1 MTLTLAIED
10 RLADEAR
17 QVAAAQGKSLN
28 QLITEYL
35 EALAARRV
43 EEDIAELK
51 RLSDLSPGRS
61 RGWHFN
67 REEAHARS

>member
-10 RLADEAR
+10 RLAEEAR
-17 QVAAAQGKSLN
+17 IAAAAQGKSLD
-28 QLITEYL
+28 QLVTEYL
-35 EALAARRV
+35 EQLAMRRV

-61 RGWHFN
+61 RGWRFN
-67 REEAHARS
+67 REEAHARP